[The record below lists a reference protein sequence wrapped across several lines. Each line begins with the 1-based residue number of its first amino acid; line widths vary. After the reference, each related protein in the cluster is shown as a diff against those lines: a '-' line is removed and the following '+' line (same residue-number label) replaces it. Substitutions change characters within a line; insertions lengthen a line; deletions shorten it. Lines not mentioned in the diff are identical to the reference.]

1 MIMAIPKIFVEENL
15 KKAKGCAL
23 FGVLITD
30 MTRDELIACC
40 IAGWK
45 GQEHQR
51 KEHERALFQ
60 RIRRRLFVG
69 PQYSE

>member
-1 MIMAIPKIFVEENL
+1 MIMAISKIFVEENL
-15 KKAKGCAL
+15 EKAKGAAL

-45 GQEHQR
+45 GQERQR
-51 KEHERALFQ
+51 KEHERDLGSLQ
-60 RIRRRLFVG
+60 K
-69 PQYSE
+69 